1 MALRA
6 LLFSSDS
13 SATALL
19 CEILTDLHIE
29 AEICSEMLVAVER
42 IARENYDAI
51 FVDWDQEYD
60 AVQLLK
66 AAREKK
72 AGSALNLALLQ
83 SDREVGPALQQG
95 ANSVIKKPIDR
106 SQAED
111 TLATARDLILSRRA
125 EQKYKEARIAANSS
139 EASDAYSTFAE
150 EAPEKKTG
158 FLQQTAPRS
167 AFEVATQAD
176 EPETATHNHSS
187 GWQAARGPEELR
199 ADREQI
205 QEVRVPE
212 KKRWDEQ
219 KPLPKMPPR
228 AIEEPA
234 HEAPL
239 IRQSQ
244 TPDSTGI

>member
-72 AGSALNLALLQ
+72 AGSALLA
-83 SDREVGPALQQG
+83 
-95 ANSVIKKPIDR
+95 
-106 SQAED
+106 
-111 TLATARDLILSRRA
+111 
-125 EQKYKEARIAANSS
+125 
-139 EASDAYSTFAE
+139 
-150 EAPEKKTG
+150 
-158 FLQQTAPRS
+158 
-167 AFEVATQAD
+167 
-176 EPETATHNHSS
+176 
-187 GWQAARGPEELR
+187 
-199 ADREQI
+199 
-205 QEVRVPE
+205 
-212 KKRWDEQ
+212 
-219 KPLPKMPPR
+219 M
-228 AIEEPA
+228 
-234 HEAPL
+234 
-239 IRQSQ
+239 
-244 TPDSTGI
+244 